1 MKDNRRIL
9 FGLLLVQVACVAGAF
24 ATRGIVS
31 IACWVLFAALF
42 ILKYIVMFR
51 RLKNGANSSEQSGK
65 RPDERSS
72 TEP

>member
-51 RLKNGANSSEQSGK
+51 RLKAQDCNPGK
-65 RPDERSS
+65 PSDPAGPA
-72 TEP
+72 T